1 MKIIKRENSQQG
13 MNAYVQFEGNHVH
26 YKIRLS
32 WHKGHGWFMSAYD
45 CAFRKNFD
53 YTVTTYQNMMN
64 SIPSYMLKKAGDG
77 ERFSKKKLAHLAS
90 VYLDTENKT
99 FQWIVEKAKPGGVD
113 FPGHPA
119 QGTTLKFN
127 KDGTYKW
134 ICGPDWISE
143 EGTWGFTDSKKKL
156 TRTYNDGTKTYTK
169 EWTINEISSDRLVVR
184 EVIWG
189 FVFEFRH

>member
-99 FQWIVEKAKPGGVD
+99 FQWIVEKAK
-113 FPGHPA
+113 
-119 QGTTLKFN
+119 FN
-127 KDGTYKW
+127 YECGDGIFKY
-134 ICGPDWISE
+134 DE
-143 EGTWGFTDSKKKL
+143 
-156 TRTYNDGTKTYTK
+156 NDGLTFPEYKIDYA
-169 EWTINEISSDRLVVR
+169 SLR
-184 EVIWG
+184 EQKG
-189 FVFEFRH
+189 G

>member
-1 MKIIKRENSQQG
+1 MTREKLLIFSVILVFGVSLISGCSKSEESADPLTVQNNNNNNNPSDTITPPPPPPPPPPPSTDTMDMVTSQ
-13 MNAYVQFEGNHVH
+13 
-26 YKIRLS
+26 
-32 WHKGHGWFMSAYD
+32 
-45 CAFRKNFD
+45 
-53 YTVTTYQNMMN
+53 T
-64 SIPSYMLKKAGDG
+64 
-77 ERFSKKKLAHLAS
+77 
-90 VYLDTENKT
+90 
-99 FQWIVEKAKPGGVD
+99 WIVEKAKPGGVD

-156 TRTYNDGTKTYTK
+156 TRTYNDGAKTYTK